1 MTDSAAA
8 GIALSDDLASKINT
22 SLADGLPILVAY
34 VNGDN
39 QARLSF
45 RGSAHVHSA
54 DQLAFWARKAE
65 GGVVEGIVANPKVTL
80 MYRDPSTRTTIF
92 FYGRAHRATD
102 QATIDRTYDESA
114 EPERNADP
122 EKKGAGI
129 VVDLDLV
136 QGRTPDGP
144 LNLTR
149 A

>member
-1 MTDSAAA
+1 MSDTAPE
-8 GIALSDDLASKINT
+8 GIALSDELTARINT

-34 VNGDN
+34 VNSES

-45 RGSAHVHSA
+45 RGSAHVHSP
-54 DQLAFWARKAE
+54 DQLGFWARKAE
-65 GGVVEGIVANPKVTL
+65 GGVVEGIASNPKVTL
-80 MYRDPSTRTTIF
+80 MYRDPATRTMIF
-92 FYGRAHRATD
+92 FYGRAHAATD
-102 QATIDRTYDESA
+102 QATIDRLYDESP

-122 EKKGAGI
+122 EKKGVGI
-129 VVDLDLV
+129 VVDLDVV

>member
-1 MTDSAAA
+1 MSDSAPI
-8 GIALSDDLASKINT
+8 GIALSDELTTRINNSFT
-22 SLADGLPILVAY
+22 DGFPMLVAY
-34 VNGDN
+34 VNGEG

-45 RGSAHVHSA
+45 RGSAHAHGA
-54 DQLAFWARKAE
+54 DQLQFWARKAE
-65 GGVVEGIVANPKVTL
+65 GGVVEGIASNPKVTL

-92 FYGRAHRATD
+92 FYGQAHTATD
-102 QATIDRTYDESA
+102 QATTDRIYDESP

-122 EKKGAGI
+122 EKKGVGV

-144 LNLTR
+144 LNLSR